1 MGRGTVSGRLWPV
14 LACAWPVIPRGVA
27 RRNEGVMPAR
37 VLDVLDAEWRAGR
50 GASRSTAVAVAVGEW
65 RYGNVAFG
73 ATASASAGREAVIY
87 KL

>member
-1 MGRGTVSGRLWPV
+1 
-14 LACAWPVIPRGVA
+14 
-27 RRNEGVMPAR
+27 MPAR